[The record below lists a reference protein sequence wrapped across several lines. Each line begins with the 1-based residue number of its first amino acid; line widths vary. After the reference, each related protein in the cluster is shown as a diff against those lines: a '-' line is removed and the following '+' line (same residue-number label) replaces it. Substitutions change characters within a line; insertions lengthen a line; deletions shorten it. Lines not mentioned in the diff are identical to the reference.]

1 MPYIRIIT
9 VAIMVMLMSFMTL
22 FNNSI
27 SNLAENK
34 INAVV
39 LISKVDQTDRSVS
52 NLGAG
57 FFIAP
62 NLIVTNAHVVT
73 DGKNISV
80 QAYDN
85 VAQFSA
91 TVIAKNQTTDIAI
104 VKIDNWDS
112 YVKTNGYHR
121 LELASSRDLSLGN
134 EVWSIGHPWG
144 LYWTVS
150 HGIVS
155 STHRRIDSS
164 MMYYIQTDAAIHQ
177 GNSGG
182 PLLDINGDVVGIV
195 SKVFSLT
202 RSDGFGLAI
211 PSDIVIDS
219 VKQLQQQ
226 SVVRWSTIG
235 FDLAQTEDGKAVE
248 IVNVLDWPS
257 TKNADIRPGDILIE
271 ITTSESGIL
280 GTPINNIEDFL
291 NELVITDPGD
301 TVILTLSRNGK
312 IHHVS
317 VITESMPI
325 L

>member
-1 MPYIRIIT
+1 MLYIRIIT
-9 VAIMVMLMSFMTL
+9 VAIMVMLMSVMTF
-22 FNNSI
+22 FNNGI
-27 SNLAENK
+27 GDIAESN
-34 INAVV
+34 INAIV
-39 LISKVDQTDRSVS
+39 LISKVDQTDQSAS
-52 NLGAG
+52 SLGAG

-62 NLIVTNAHVVT
+62 NLIVTNTHVIT

-80 QAYDN
+80 QAYN
-85 VAQFSA
+85 SAAQFSA
-91 TVIAKNQTTDIAI
+91 TVIAKNQTTDVALI
-104 VKIDNWDS
+104 KINNWDG
-112 YVKTNGYHR
+112 YVKTNDYTV
-121 LELASSRDLSLGN
+121 LDLVSSRDLSLGN

-182 PLLDINGDVVGIV
+182 PLLNDDGDVVGIV

-219 VKQLQQQ
+219 VEQLKQNGI
-226 SVVRWSTIG
+226 VRWSTIG
-235 FDLAQTEDGKAVE
+235 LNLEQTDDGKAVK
-248 IVNVLDWPS
+248 VVDVLDWPS
-257 TKNADIRPGDILIE
+257 TKNVDIQPGDILIE
-271 ITTSESGIL
+271 YTSSETGVL
-280 GTPINNIEDFL
+280 GKKIANIEDFL
-291 NELVITDPGD
+291 NELVITDPGEEI
-301 TVILTLSRNGK
+301 ILTLLRNGETVYVK
-312 IHHVS
+312 IV
-317 VITESMPI
+317 TENVPI